1 LKRLPTLNFNR
12 SQSEHPPRLNGPW
25 DDPHPV
31 LLSEPTISLS
41 TGGFDMSSGLDGRSP
56 TDVTHHLKGIDFPAG
71 KQDLL
76 KHAKQQGADGTILE
90 LIGKMPDDRYETMAD
105 VMKGVGKS
113 E

>member
-1 LKRLPTLNFNR
+1 
-12 SQSEHPPRLNGPW
+12 
-25 DDPHPV
+25 
-31 LLSEPTISLS
+31 
-41 TGGFDMSSGLDGRSP
+41 MSGGLDGRSP